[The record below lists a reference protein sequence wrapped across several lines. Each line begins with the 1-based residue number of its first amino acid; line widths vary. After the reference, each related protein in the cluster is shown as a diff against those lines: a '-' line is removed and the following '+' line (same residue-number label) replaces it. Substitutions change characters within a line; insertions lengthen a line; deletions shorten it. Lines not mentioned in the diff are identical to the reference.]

1 MFGGKVEVEDVRARM
16 DVLKR
21 GSEVNAERIVGP
33 RWPPAPMMITF
44 LMREEDILDEICYL
58 DREVLGRGG
67 SDSGSF
73 DYSSEHYCIVLI
85 LFYFS
90 DTDTAWFSDLLYWD
104 VLDMVRTTDCVCW
117 PLGITLS

>member
-58 DREVLGRGG
+58 DQDEKYWEDV
-67 SDSGSF
+67 
-73 DYSSEHYCIVLI
+73 ILI
-85 LFYFS
+85 LVF
-90 DTDTAWFSDLLYWD
+90 L
-104 VLDMVRTTDCVCW
+104 
-117 PLGITLS
+117 ITLLNIIV